1 MRETKIFYAEDIAMM
16 EHNFIQ
22 GQDILEWKAENLQWY
37 LSGVHDFAEQII
49 SKICEKGKEG
59 G

>member
-16 EHNFIQ
+16 EHDFIHQ
-22 GQDILEWKAENLQWY
+22 QCILEWKPEDLQYY

-49 SKICEKGKEG
+49 SKICEKGKEE
-59 G
+59 